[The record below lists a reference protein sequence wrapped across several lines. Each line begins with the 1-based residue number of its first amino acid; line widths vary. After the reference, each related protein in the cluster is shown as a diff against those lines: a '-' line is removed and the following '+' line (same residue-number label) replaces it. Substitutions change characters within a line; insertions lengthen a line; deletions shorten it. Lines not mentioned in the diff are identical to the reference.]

1 MLNKVILM
9 GRLTRDPE
17 LRYTGSKTAV
27 ANFSLAVESGYVD
40 SKKTDFINCV
50 AWSKTAEFASKY
62 FTKGA
67 MAIVAGR
74 LTTRSWRDNSGKTN
88 YVTEVTAEEV
98 KFGETKRSRESGG
111 MGDEF
116 VPVDDE
122 FVPVDDDGYPW
133 KQ

>member
-17 LRYTGSKTAV
+17 LRYTGSETAV
-27 ANFSLAVESGYVD
+27 ANFSLAVENGYGD
-40 SKKTDFINCV
+40 GKKTDFINCV

-62 FTKGA
+62 FTKGS

-98 KFGETKRSRESGG
+98 KFGETTIQR
-111 MGDEF
+111 
-116 VPVDDE
+116 
-122 FVPVDDDGYPW
+122 
-133 KQ
+133 

>member
-17 LRYTGSKTAV
+17 LRYTGSGTAV
-27 ANFSLAVESGYVD
+27 ANFNLAVESGYGD

-67 MAIVAGR
+67 MTIVAGR
-74 LTTRSWRDNSGKTN
+74 LTTRSWQDNSGKTN

-111 MGDEF
+111 MGDGF
-116 VPVDDE
+116 A
-122 FVPVDDDGYPW
+122 PVDDDGYPW
-133 KQ
+133 EQ